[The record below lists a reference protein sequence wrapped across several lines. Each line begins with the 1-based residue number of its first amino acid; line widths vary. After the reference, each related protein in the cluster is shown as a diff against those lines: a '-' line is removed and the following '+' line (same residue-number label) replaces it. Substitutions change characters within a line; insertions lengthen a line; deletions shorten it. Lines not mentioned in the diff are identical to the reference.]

1 MPLLFER
8 GGPSKFTMVSVNYSY
23 IEVKAWAFLPVLLCP
38 AFSLC
43 SGMPADNAS
52 YSINHRTVTEQEKA
66 GQRPSG
72 GKMYPQLVHPNSG
85 ISSIVQSFL
94 RLSATSFYPSVIFFY
109 HMKGGQ

>member
-1 MPLLFER
+1 M
-8 GGPSKFTMVSVNYSY
+8 
-23 IEVKAWAFLPVLLCP
+23 FLPVLLCP

-43 SGMPADNAS
+43 SGMSADNAS

-72 GKMYPQLVHPNSG
+72 GLYPPLVHPNSG

-94 RLSATSFYPSVIFFY
+94 RLTVTSFYPSVIFLF
-109 HMKGGQ
+109 

>member
-1 MPLLFER
+1 
-8 GGPSKFTMVSVNYSY
+8 MVSVNYSY

-72 GKMYPQLVHPNSG
+72 GKLVHPNSG